1 MDNISCNEFPVLDSL
16 LWSLLIDNAF
26 VTINQVLLGLVR
38 ENTLHWLNL
47 VVGTNSCD
55 LGSHVLV
62 EASDLDRSSGSQEGV
77 VGGEK
82 DVSLSLLGLSSDD
95 NGVSTVGG
103 ESINMSTEFNF
114 DDIFVLELGGIISA
128 WGVISA
134 DLID

>member
-1 MDNISCNEFPVLDSL
+1 M
-16 LWSLLIDNAF
+16 
-26 VTINQVLLGLVR
+26 
-38 ENTLHWLNL
+38 
-47 VVGTNSCD
+47 
-55 LGSHVLV
+55 V

-82 DVSLSLLGLSSDD
+82 DISLSLLGLSSDD

>member
-82 DVSLSLLGLSSDD
+82 DVSLSLLSLSSDD

-103 ESINMSTEFNF
+103 ESINMSTEFNL